1 MTPVSGK
8 IIEANNVLE
17 EKPGT
22 INKSPEGDGW
32 LAKIECSDVSELEKL
47 MDREGYTKF
56 TEEADSH

>member
-17 EKPGT
+17 EKPAT

-32 LAKIECSDVSELEKL
+32 LAKIEVSKAEEVDQL
-47 MDREGYTKF
+47 MDKEGYQKF
-56 TEEADSH
+56 TEEADNH